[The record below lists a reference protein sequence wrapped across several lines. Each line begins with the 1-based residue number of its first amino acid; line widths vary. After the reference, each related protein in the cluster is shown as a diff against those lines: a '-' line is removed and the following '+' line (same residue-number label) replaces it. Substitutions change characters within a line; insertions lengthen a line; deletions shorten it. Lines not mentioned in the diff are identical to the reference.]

1 MRATLYRATG
11 IVAVV
16 AVGLIPATARLALAQ
31 GNPEVRTVLTR
42 LGIPAS
48 SLGGVPNQDLE
59 MVCRPGAPG
68 SRCEVNYA
76 TRSDETCR
84 AIAVQVGLRRRASQ
98 LKDGGSPGVV
108 TSVHCGGGI
117 FAVFE
122 TGPRRAVLGHRD
134 AAGNT
139 AQRQIPL

>member
-1 MRATLYRATG
+1 MRVISFRATG
-11 IVAVV
+11 IAAIVV
-16 AVGLIPATARLALAQ
+16 GGLLATARIASAQ
-31 GNPEVRTVLTR
+31 GNPEVGAVLTR
-42 LGIPAS
+42 LGIPRS

-59 MVCRPGAPG
+59 VVCRPGAPG
-68 SRCEVNYA
+68 SRCDVNYK

-84 AIAVQVGLRRRASQ
+84 AIAVQVGLRQRASQ
-98 LKDGGSPGVV
+98 MKEGGSPGVV
-108 TSVHCGGGI
+108 TSVHCGSGI